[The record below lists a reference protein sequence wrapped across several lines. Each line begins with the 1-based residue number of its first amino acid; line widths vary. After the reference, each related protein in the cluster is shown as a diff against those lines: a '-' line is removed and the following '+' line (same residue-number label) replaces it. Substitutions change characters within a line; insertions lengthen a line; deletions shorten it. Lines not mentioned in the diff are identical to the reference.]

1 MHAHCVARRTR
12 ELGPAIAKRLRHARE
27 QSGLTVRELAQ
38 RAHVDPGTIQRLS
51 DGLGGNAGVGTL
63 TDLARA
69 LRVRPEWL
77 VFGSGERDL

>member
-1 MHAHCVARRTR
+1 MHARCVARRTR
-12 ELGPAIAKRLRHARE
+12 ELGPGIARRLRQARE
-27 QSGLTVRELAQ
+27 AAGLTVRELAQ
-38 RAHVDPGTIQRLS
+38 RAHVNPGTVQRIS

-77 VFGSGERDL
+77 VFGSGERDI